1 LAPAVHKKDELN
13 ITRIIDAPRER
24 VWNAWTDPEQLKT
37 WWGPKGFTAP
47 FIRMDIRVGGSYL
60 TCMRSPDGKDYW
72 STGVFR
78 EIVPESRLVMTD
90 SFADE
95 KGNVVPGS
103 YYGMASDFPR
113 EMLVTVT
120 FEDADGRTKLTLK
133 YSGAK
138 NITES
143 DLASMTQGWNESL
156 DKLAESFGK
165 YGGGGTRPAS
175 EKYRARLIAEPG
187 KQEFV
192 VIREFD
198 APRELVFAAFTDP
211 ALYVRWIGPRRFTTK
226 LETFESRSGGR
237 WRYISR
243 DKDGNEFGFHGVNH
257 DVLPPERIIGTFEF
271 EGLPETGHVILQKA
285 TFEALPGNRT
295 RFTGQS
301 VFLSVAD
308 RDGML
313 GSGMEEGMNESYD
326 RLDELLEELKK
337 KQGK

>member
-1 LAPAVHKKDELN
+1 MAPVVYKKEELI

-24 VWNAWTDPEQLKT
+24 VWKAWTDPEQLKT

-47 FIRMDIRVGGSYL
+47 FARMDLRVGGTYL
-60 TCMRSPDGKDYW
+60 SCMRSPDGKDYW
-72 STGVFR
+72 STGVYR
-78 EIVPESRLVMTD
+78 EIVPEKRLVMTD

-103 YYGMASDFPR
+103 YYGMAPDFPR
-113 EMLVTVT
+113 EMLITVT
-120 FEDADGRTKLTLK
+120 FEDAGGRTKLTLK
-133 YSGAK
+133 HSGAK
-138 NITES
+138 NIPES

-165 YGGGGTRPAS
+165 TGGGAMQPVS
-175 EKYRARLIAEPG
+175 KQYRARLIAEPG

-192 VIREFD
+192 VTREFD
-198 APRELVFAAFTDP
+198 APRERVFTAFTDP
-211 ALYVRWIGPRRFTTK
+211 DLYALWIGPRRLTTK

-237 WRYISR
+237 WRYISK
-243 DKDGNEFGFHGVNH
+243 DKDGNEFAFHGVNH
-257 DVLPPERIIGTFEF
+257 EVLPPGRIIGTFEF

-285 TFEALPGNRT
+285 TFETLPGDRT

-301 VFLSVAD
+301 VFLSRED

-337 KQGK
+337 NREK

>member
-1 LAPAVHKKDELN
+1 MAPAVHKKEELM
-13 ITRIIDAPRER
+13 IIRIIDAPRER
-24 VWNAWTDPEQLKT
+24 VWNAWTDPEQMKT

-47 FIRMDIRVGGSYL
+47 FSRMDVRVGGTYL
-60 TCMRSPDGKDYW
+60 SCMRSPDGKDYW
-72 STGVFR
+72 STGVYR
-78 EIVPESRLVMTD
+78 EVVFQKRLVMTD

-120 FEDADGRTKLTLK
+120 FEDSDGGTKLTLK
-133 YSGAK
+133 HSGAK
-138 NITES
+138 NITEA
-143 DLASMTQGWNESL
+143 DLADMTQGWNESL
-156 DKLAESFGK
+156 DKLAASIGRP
-165 YGGGGTRPAS
+165 GSGGTPKS
-175 EKYRARLIAEPG
+175 YRATLTAEPG

-192 VIREFD
+192 VTREFD
-198 APRELVFAAFTDP
+198 APRDLVFTAFTDP
-211 ALYVRWIGPRRFTTK
+211 DLYAQWIGPRRFTTK
-226 LETFESRSGGR
+226 LELFESWSGGR
-237 WRYISR
+237 WRYISK

-257 DVLPPERIIGTFEF
+257 EVLPPERIIGTFEF

-308 RDGML
+308 RDGMIQ
-313 GSGMEEGMNESYD
+313 SNMEEGMNESYD
-326 RLDELLEELKK
+326 RLDELLGKLKK
-337 KQGK
+337 KHGK